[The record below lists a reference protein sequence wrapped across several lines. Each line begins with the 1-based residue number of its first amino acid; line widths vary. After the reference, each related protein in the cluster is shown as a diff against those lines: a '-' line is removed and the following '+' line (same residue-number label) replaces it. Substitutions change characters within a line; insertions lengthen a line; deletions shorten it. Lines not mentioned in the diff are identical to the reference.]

1 MKPILTTI
9 VPAYNSEAYI
19 KRCLDSLNH
28 PEIKTIIIDDGST
41 DKTPEIID
49 KYCKNHPNFQ
59 AIHTNNQGAAT
70 ARQMGLN
77 FITTPFFSFVDS
89 DDIINTQ
96 NYINLCHAMQEQQI
110 DVGNGRLTVYLPNI
124 SIPFNSRKWSKDIID
139 FAKDKK
145 EFSNTTCSLLDKI
158 FSSDSIDLF
167 KEPST
172 QIVYED
178 LEFVYHALA
187 KKRFMLHTNEPIY
200 NYCMRG
206 LKNNSTSAIGLNPIK
221 SCGLAGLLSA
231 ITSMKKKFQSSKLL
245 EEYEQEINA
254 ITIKLVYQRIYNVLT
269 NKHIANK
276 KQMAELIFQIL
287 NSYLPNWEQNIY
299 FLEGFKDS
307 ELNDYLFFLAT
318 EILRKVYHIKI
329 TSSDQDYET
338 LLTSYNQKLV
348 LKR

>member
-1 MKPILTTI
+1 
-9 VPAYNSEAYI
+9 
-19 KRCLDSLNH
+19 
-28 PEIKTIIIDDGST
+28 
-41 DKTPEIID
+41 
-49 KYCKNHPNFQ
+49 
-59 AIHTNNQGAAT
+59 
-70 ARQMGLN
+70 
-77 FITTPFFSFVDS
+77 
-89 DDIINTQ
+89 
-96 NYINLCHAMQEQQI
+96 
-110 DVGNGRLTVYLPNI
+110 
-124 SIPFNSRKWSKDIID
+124 
-139 FAKDKK
+139 
-145 EFSNTTCSLLDKI
+145 
-158 FSSDSIDLF
+158 
-167 KEPST
+167 
-172 QIVYED
+172 
-178 LEFVYHALA
+178 
-187 KKRFMLHTNEPIY
+187 
-200 NYCMRG
+200 MRG

-221 SCGLAGLLSA
+221 SSGLAGLLSA

-245 EEYEQEINA
+245 EEYEQELNA